1 MTYWFYVVCDWAGS
15 QTWVVIFTYFNLSL
29 KRKCSLELQELS
41 WKCKCQL
48 KAAPGD
54 PCCCSVTKW
63 FLTLCN
69 SKNCSTPASLSFTIS
84 QMWNLAVL
92 MLQFQQTRQRVPGE
106 VAGLSQELGA
116 AADVMAGTQ
125 SSRGEGGGCHR
136 VTKDPE
142 PKKCTLN
149 TPEKKGGE

>member
-1 MTYWFYVVCDWAGS
+1 MSPGITGTVMKV
-15 QTWVVIFTYFNLSL
+15 
-29 KRKCSLELQELS
+29 
-41 WKCKCQL
+41 KCQL
-48 KAAPGD
+48 KADPGD

-69 SKNCSTPASLSFTIS
+69 SMNCSTPASLSCTIS
-84 QMWNLAVL
+84 QMWNLAGL
-92 MLQFQQTRQRVPGE
+92 MLEFQQILQRVPGE

-142 PKKCTLN
+142 PMRYTLN
-149 TPEKKGGE
+149 TPKKRGGGIDKENLDRALEFLRFRQRDESGK